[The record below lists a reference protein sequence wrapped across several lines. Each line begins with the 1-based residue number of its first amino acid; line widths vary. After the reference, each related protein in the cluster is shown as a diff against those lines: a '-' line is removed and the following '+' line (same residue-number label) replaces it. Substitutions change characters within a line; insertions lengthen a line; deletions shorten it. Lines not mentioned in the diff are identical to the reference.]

1 LFLCSVY
8 LFVYLF
14 RRAMRHAG
22 CVLDAYWMRMWVCA
36 GTAVVVCPVGS
47 LTYDGNKTTFCGGEK
62 AGPVCQEL
70 YDALMKLQ
78 TEQAA
83 DPDGWVVPLSDMQ
96 PAIDAAAKA

>member
-1 LFLCSVY
+1 MLEICFFAVFICLFIC
-8 LFVYLF
+8 FAG
-14 RRAMRHAG
+14 RCAM
-22 CVLDAYWMRMWVCA
+22 LDAYWMRMWVCA